1 MASKGKWESQRPPM
15 DARVGREWRVQAR
28 LKDLCKEDKAKIGDL
43 LHVMAT
49 ERARSREALQVH
61 EQCQVQFQSTVKS
74 LRKQNR
80 ALSQERDELKK
91 QLDHSLSLLRK
102 YQLGGEEDQASAVTQ
117 RVWDT
122 AGPFSVT
129 GSEFGET
136 FGTSGFRKETEGS
149 QENSSRPSA
158 VGEVKSLRQDLA
170 NLSMSLKQFTTGPT
184 GRRALAP
191 LQISEANSRRDSMSP
206 LELLEKSPRPNPVV
220 TPSTLP
226 SASFVLPSPR
236 YDDDFFELLEAME
249 SGRIAQPTP
258 RAGY

>member
-1 MASKGKWESQRPPM
+1 M
-15 DARVGREWRVQAR
+15 DARVGREWKVQAR
-28 LKDLCKEDKAKIGDL
+28 LKDLCREDKAKIGDL

-49 ERARSREALQVH
+49 ERAQSKEAHNLH
-61 EQCQVQFQSTVKS
+61 EQSKAQFQSTIKS

-80 ALSQERDELKK
+80 ALSQERDQLKK

-102 YQLGGEEDQASAVTQ
+102 YQLSEDDQASAITQ
-117 RVWDT
+117 RAWDT

-129 GSEFGET
+129 GSELGET

-170 NLSMSLKQFTTGPT
+170 NLSMSLKQLTTGPS

-206 LELLEKSPRPNPVV
+206 LEMLEKSPRPNPVV
-220 TPSTLP
+220 SPSTLP
-226 SASFVLPSPR
+226 STSFVLGSPR

-249 SGRIAQPTP
+249 TGRIPQPTP